1 MAGSTIPWTI
11 EGDGG
16 LASEA
21 IRQDRANLRDRLYEH
36 GALLLRG
43 FDVGGVDG
51 FEAVV
56 RELSGAPLTYTEQS
70 SPRSV
75 IKGKVYTSTE
85 YPAQAEIPLH
95 NEMSY
100 QASWPLVLYFHCV
113 EPPLTLGATPLAS
126 TRAVYDLIDPSV
138 REEFV
143 RRKWM
148 VVRNYRDDIGLRWWQ
163 AFNTESRE
171 EVERLCAAG
180 GLEAEW
186 IGSSGLRTRAVREP
200 VHTHPVTGET
210 VWFNHVVIFHVSSL
224 PAHTR
229 SGLLDI
235 CGEDGLPNNTYYGD
249 GEPIPDEVTDHLRDC
264 YRQASVRFDYHRD
277 DLLVVDNMLVSHGR
291 EPFTGPRK
299 IAVAMGEASDA

>member
-1 MAGSTIPWTI
+1 MAGSTLALTI

-16 LASEA
+16 PVSEA
-21 IRQDRANLRDRLYEH
+21 IRRDRANLRELLHQH

-51 FEAVV
+51 FEAAV

-75 IKGKVYTSTE
+75 IKGKVYTSTS
-85 YPAQAEIPLH
+85 YPAHAEIPLH

-100 QASWPLVLYFHCV
+100 QATWPLVLYFHCV
-113 EPPLTLGATPLAS
+113 EPPLTQGATPLSS
-126 TRAVYDLIDPSV
+126 TRLVHELIDPSV
-138 REEFV
+138 REEFT

-148 VVRNYRDDIGLRWWQ
+148 VVRNYRNDIGLRWWQ
-163 AFNTESRE
+163 AFGTRDRD

-180 GLEAEW
+180 GLETEW
-186 IGSSGLRTRAVREP
+186 IGTDGLRTRAVREP
-200 VHTHPVTGET
+200 VHRHPVTGDT
-210 VWFNHVVIFHVSSL
+210 VWFNHVVIFHVTSL
-224 PAHTR
+224 PAATR
-229 SGLLDI
+229 GGLLEI

-264 YRQASVRFDYHRD
+264 YRRASTRFDYRRD

-291 EPFTGPRK
+291 EPFTGPRR